1 MIYAMTAIGEE
12 SGTLY
17 SILDKAADFF
27 EDEADAATAKMTA
40 AMEPIMIII
49 MAGVVLVIVG
59 ACGLPVLTMSK
70 NIL

>member
-12 SGTLY
+12 SGTLD

-40 AMEPIMIII
+40 AMEPIMIVI
-49 MAGVVLVIVG
+49 MAFVVLLIVG
-59 ACGLPVLTMSK
+59 ACGLPVLTMTK
-70 NIL
+70 NIM

>member
-12 SGTLY
+12 SGTLD

-40 AMEPIMIII
+40 AMEPIMIVI
-49 MAGVVLVIVG
+49 MAFVVLIIVG
-59 ACGLPVLTMSK
+59 ACGLPVLTMTK
-70 NIL
+70 NIM

>member
-12 SGTLY
+12 SGTLD

-27 EDEADAATAKMTA
+27 EEEADTATAKVTA

-49 MAGVVLVIVG
+49 MAFVVVFVIAAVG
-59 ACGLPVLTMSK
+59 SPILTMTKS
-70 NIL
+70 IL